1 MIVVAGEALIDR
13 IVGPDGTTTDVPGGG
28 PFNTARTIGRL
39 GVPVAFLGCLSNDE
53 SGAALRAA
61 LAADGVDLSMVAPTP
76 APTTMA
82 IASLDDRGAAT
93 YRFETVRTSAPRLS
107 EAAVRTALASRPAAF
122 HVGTL
127 GLVLEP
133 MATALVDSLDAI
145 EPGTFV
151 MLDPNVRVAAIPDLG
166 RYLARLLEVVKR
178 ADLVKAS
185 RDDLALLWPGMPV
198 AVAAHRL
205 LAAGPAA
212 VVVTDGANPVVAITS
227 GWSFQ
232 VGVPPTA
239 VVDTVGAGD
248 AFGGAFLA
256 RWIER
261 GFGRAELSNEPAMRE
276 AVELAVSVS
285 SLTCGRPGADPP
297 RRRDLAWPPA

>member
-13 IVGPDGTTTDVPGGG
+13 IVEPDGTTTDVPGGG

-53 SGAALRAA
+53 SGMALRQA
-61 LAADGVDLSMVAPTP
+61 LAADAVDLSMAVATP

-82 IASLDDRGAAT
+82 VARLDDRGAAT

-107 EAAVRTALASRPAAF
+107 EAAVREALASRPAAF
-122 HVGTL
+122 HLGTL

-151 MLDPNVRVAAIPDLG
+151 MLDPNVRAAAIPEFAS
-166 RYLARLLEVVKR
+166 YLARLLEVVR
-178 ADLVKAS
+178 RVDVVKAS
-185 RDDLALLWPGMPV
+185 RDDLAILWPGMPV

-212 VVVTDGANPVVAITS
+212 VLVTDGPNPAACITS

-232 VGVPPTA
+232 AAVPSSA

-256 RWIER
+256 RWTER
-261 GFGRAELSNEPAMRE
+261 GFGRDELSDETLVRD
-276 AVELAVSVS
+276 AVRLAIEVA
-285 SLTCGRPGADPP
+285 SLTCARAGADPP
-297 RRRDLAWPPA
+297 LRRDVDWPLA